1 MIKLFNIMFF
11 RLFTF
16 LFTFSFAFGQS
27 LSGEIKN
34 LSNSDLDLIRSKLLS
49 DQVNQIDIEKA
60 DKSETYE
67 NFNNVTIKSDDQASN
82 EDNINYFGYNFFDSE
97 FKIFDN
103 IPTPSDY
110 KLGPGDEI
118 ILSLWG
124 ETNSR
129 ENFILNKDGSIYYEN
144 LGFIN
149 LANQSI
155 DSAEKMLFDR
165 LSEVYSTLQTSST
178 NLRIELVNLKSIN
191 IYITGQ
197 AKNPGMH
204 IIHPFS
210 DVFSTIVQA
219 NGIETSG
226 SLRNVQLIRD
236 NKLIK
241 TFDFY
246 NFFTTG
252 ANNFSEFKLMEND
265 IIFIPSVKDRVLL
278 KGEANRVGYFE
289 ILPNETIKDLIDYAG
304 GTTSNASS
312 EIIYNKRNKSS
323 YLNPDSLYDSFL
335 INYDNISKN
344 TLSNGDEVDILK
356 IKRNLSF
363 VTVYGRVMD
372 PGQYPADNLKEVLE
386 SAGGFNDPIFS
397 QSIDLDNI
405 IVLRKNKDSVAPKEF
420 KLTFKD
426 TQLFELIPSD
436 VVFVYED
443 NNYNN
448 LPMYNIEGEVARPG
462 TYPFKKGITINDA
475 INIAGGFTEFA
486 NQKSIAVAKTN
497 FLKEDKINNVKEKI
511 NINGYDLDYQF
522 DKDVTISIN
531 QIQNYVMVVGAVQ
544 GGDIALAYDKSNSIS
559 DYIVAAG
566 GFERYAFKRKA
577 FLERANGSKE
587 ILSFFDRKFKRIN
600 PGDKIV
606 VPLKN
611 EDQQFDTNEFL
622 TSFSQVLAQL
632 ATIAILANSLDNN

>member
-462 TYPFKKGITINDA
+462 TYPFKK
-475 INIAGGFTEFA
+475 E
-486 NQKSIAVAKTN
+486 
-497 FLKEDKINNVKEKI
+497 
-511 NINGYDLDYQF
+511 
-522 DKDVTISIN
+522 
-531 QIQNYVMVVGAVQ
+531 
-544 GGDIALAYDKSNSIS
+544 
-559 DYIVAAG
+559 
-566 GFERYAFKRKA
+566 
-577 FLERANGSKE
+577 
-587 ILSFFDRKFKRIN
+587 
-600 PGDKIV
+600 
-606 VPLKN
+606 
-611 EDQQFDTNEFL
+611 
-622 TSFSQVLAQL
+622 
-632 ATIAILANSLDNN
+632 

>member
-1 MIKLFNIMFF
+1 MKL
-11 RLFTF
+11 
-16 LFTFSFAFGQS
+16 SCPFGGKQT
-27 LSGEIKN
+27 
-34 LSNSDLDLIRSKLLS
+34 R
-49 DQVNQIDIEKA
+49 EK
-60 DKSETYE
+60 
-67 NFNNVTIKSDDQASN
+67 I
-82 EDNINYFGYNFFDSE
+82 
-97 FKIFDN
+97 
-103 IPTPSDY
+103 
-110 KLGPGDEI
+110 
-118 ILSLWG
+118 
-124 ETNSR
+124 
-129 ENFILNKDGSIYYEN
+129 FILNKDGSIYYEN